1 MQDFANAIG
10 WAEIITQMLS
20 FLAVTVVVPFAIA
33 MARKYLNLKIDDKTR
48 AYVEAA
54 VSAGI
59 RHGVNAAA
67 NGKKLSVN
75 EVISQTVSDPEMRI
89 AVVGAASDYLN
100 RTVPDGLA
108 RLGITGEQVTELA
121 YTRVDKAL
129 NAMSSDVQGTFDSTA
144 SAALTKASGLPSPQ
158 LVASAGASG

>member
-1 MQDFANAIG
+1 MKDFANAIG
-10 WAEIITQMLS
+10 WAEIITQCLT
-20 FLAVTVVVPFAIA
+20 FLAITVIIPFAAA
-33 MARKYLNLKIDDKTR
+33 MARKYFNLKIDDKTR
-48 AYVEAA
+48 TYVEAA

-67 NGKKLSVN
+67 TGKNKSVN
-75 EVISQTVSDPEMRI
+75 EVISETVSDPQMRM

-129 NAMSSDVQGTFDSTA
+129 NALSTDVQGAMDSTK
-144 SAALTKASGLPSPQ
+144 SVELMKATGMPVTL
-158 LVASAGASG
+158 A